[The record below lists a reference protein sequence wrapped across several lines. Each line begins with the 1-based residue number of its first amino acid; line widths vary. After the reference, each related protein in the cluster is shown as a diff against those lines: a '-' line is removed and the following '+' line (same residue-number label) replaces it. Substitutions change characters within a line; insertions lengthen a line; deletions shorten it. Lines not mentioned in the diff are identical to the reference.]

1 MSAAVL
7 AVRRSGVKGKSGTRL
22 RLHAWRNQGILEAA
36 APCAR
41 AIPGHFEIMP
51 IYVLHGSAA
60 PRRAGWRTVFRLGAG
75 LLLAS
80 VLISLLVFLGA
91 FVAAVGLIVSAV
103 AAVIYAVRSR
113 LPVPRPPEPPA
124 AADPAPP
131 GEARV
136 IEVDEIIVRR

>member
-1 MSAAVL
+1 
-7 AVRRSGVKGKSGTRL
+7 
-22 RLHAWRNQGILEAA
+22 
-36 APCAR
+36 
-41 AIPGHFEIMP
+41 MP

-60 PRRAGWRTVFRLGAG
+60 PRRAGWRSVLRLGAA

-91 FVAAVGLIVSAV
+91 FIAALGLIVSAV
-103 AAVIYAVRSR
+103 AAVVYAVRSR
-113 LPVPRPPEPPA
+113 LPGPRPPEPPQEPPPPA
-124 AADPAPP
+124 EPAPP

>member
-1 MSAAVL
+1 
-7 AVRRSGVKGKSGTRL
+7 
-22 RLHAWRNQGILEAA
+22 
-36 APCAR
+36 
-41 AIPGHFEIMP
+41 MP

-60 PRRAGWRTVFRLGAG
+60 PRRAGWRSVLRLGAA

-91 FVAAVGLIVSAV
+91 FVAALGLIVSAV
-103 AAVIYAVRSR
+103 AAVVYAVRSR
-113 LPVPRPPEPPA
+113 LPRSRPPEPSPTA
-124 AADPAPP
+124 EPAPP

>member
-1 MSAAVL
+1 
-7 AVRRSGVKGKSGTRL
+7 
-22 RLHAWRNQGILEAA
+22 
-36 APCAR
+36 
-41 AIPGHFEIMP
+41 MP
-51 IYVLHGSAA
+51 IYVLHGAA
-60 PRRAGWRTVFRLGAG
+60 GPRRAGWRTVLRLGAG

-91 FVAAVGLIVSAV
+91 FVAAIGMIASAA
-103 AAVIYAVRSR
+103 AAVVYAVRSR
-113 LPVPRPPEPPA
+113 LPRPRPPEPPEPL